1 MLWHVQRIC
10 KVVSMKLLKIAI
22 CINLDPQKFSAVR
35 YAFKIGSKIILS
47 FDMRLSHG
55 LFVDLHTQVYVC
67 ICNSISILSYTE
79 HAIPSFVCFLVWGR
93 LGKTRLL
100 LLLLL
105 PVISLLYL
113 LLQWTL
119 AYPAAIGP
127 DHTQIRKIAGYV
139 NCHANRV
146 HNVSQEHIRT
156 GD

>member
-55 LFVDLHTQVYVC
+55 LFVDLHTHKYTYAYV
-67 ICNSISILSYTE
+67 IPYLYWVTLSMQYLLL
-79 HAIPSFVCFLVWGR
+79 LVWGR
-93 LGKTRLL
+93 LGKTQLL

-105 PVISLLYL
+105 SVISLLYL